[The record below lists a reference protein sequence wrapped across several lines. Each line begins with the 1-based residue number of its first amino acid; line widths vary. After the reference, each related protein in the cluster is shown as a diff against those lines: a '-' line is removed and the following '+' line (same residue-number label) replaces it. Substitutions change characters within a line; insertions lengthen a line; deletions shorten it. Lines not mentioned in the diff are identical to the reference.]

1 MGSCFDYRDNAVLL
15 IPVLP
20 VRRSTYDLEYRC
32 YIEDC
37 SNLLRCKSVLQA
49 LIVTSVDYP
58 GLVRLRACIYRHL
71 LAR

>member
-37 SNLLRCKSVLQA
+37 SNRVLGHLQSKNTSCRQYTCSMDNLRSH
-49 LIVTSVDYP
+49 SDY
-58 GLVRLRACIYRHL
+58 CSS
-71 LAR
+71 